1 MNLKSE
7 QFCIFAIKGLTYNLS
22 EMKDNPAQVSFDSKV
37 RKFVIV
43 DTLITF
49 SVRNCI

>member
-1 MNLKSE
+1 
-7 QFCIFAIKGLTYNLS
+7 
-22 EMKDNPAQVSFDSKV
+22 MKDNPAQVSFDSKV